1 MSDKLIKAFAEDNA
15 RWIADYLSDEVND
28 KLSDMFNDDNS
39 IPDYD
44 DQVEASRLLMKEV
57 IKLLE
62 EKWK

>member
-15 RWIADYLSDEVND
+15 HWIADYLSDEVND
-28 KLSDMFNDDNS
+28 KLSDMFNDDDS

>member
-1 MSDKLIKAFAEDNA
+1 MSKKLIKAFAEDNA
-15 RWIADYLSDEVND
+15 DWIADHLSDEVND

>member
-1 MSDKLIKAFAEDNA
+1 MSDKLIKAFAEDNS